1 MCGIVGFTGEGTQ
14 HDLNAMTNSLSHRGP
29 DESGHFICASQKVF
43 LGHRRLSIIDI
54 ADGHQPM
61 QSANNEY
68 TLIFNGEIY
77 NHLSLRAELENLGAV
92 FSTTSSDTEV
102 ILIGY
107 QFWGLDLF
115 TKINGM
121 FAIAIYDQKN
131 QNLILARD
139 RFGEKPLYYTMQ
151 NNLFAFAS
159 ELKAFEQ
166 HREINLELDP
176 VALKKFF
183 LFNVIPSPASIY
195 KNCFKLT
202 PGQFIE
208 YDLQKHTLRHHSY
221 YQFQIDE
228 DQSLLKRDEHDLI
241 DELDELLTESV
252 KLRLQSEVPLG
263 CFLSGG
269 LDSSLITAIAAR
281 QELGTH
287 LKTFSV
293 SVDHPSFDEY
303 KYAHQ
308 VAEYLK
314 VENEKIHL
322 SMEQAYQQVAKIL
335 AELDEPFGDYSFI
348 PTYLVCQ
355 GAKKHATVALGGDG
369 ADELFAGYET
379 FKGLAL
385 ANLLGQLPEIM
396 RRSACSLSQILPAQ
410 SGYMNLTYK
419 LQRMLI
425 GLKYKS
431 PYWNPMWLSSLEPGD
446 LDQLFEEPT
455 NITDLFSDVEILWQ
469 NNISKKLENRTLEY
483 YTRFY
488 MGDGIFT
495 KVDRASMCH
504 SLEVR
509 APFLDNHLAEF
520 AAKLPWSL
528 KFRDGKGKYL
538 LRKLAE
544 RYLPMDI
551 INRKKHGFSVPI
563 KDWTKDIEWDFQKF
577 AQTPLNS
584 IVLEKL
590 LSLDKQGIKDLRQFK
605 WNLYT
610 LQNARYRVIDT

>member
-1 MCGIVGFTGEGTQ
+1 MCGIAGFIGSGSQ
-14 HDLNAMTNSLSHRGP
+14 NDLMAMTNALSHRGP
-29 DESGHFICASQKVF
+29 DDNGHFIHADQPVF

-54 ADGHQPM
+54 SGGHQPM
-61 QSANNEY
+61 LSSDKRY
-68 TLIFNGEIY
+68 SLIFNGEIY
-77 NHLSLRAELENLGAV
+77 NHQALRTELEDLGAV

-107 QFWGLDLF
+107 QYWGKDLF
-115 TKINGM
+115 SKLNGM
-121 FAIAIYDQKN
+121 FAIVIYDQSSKK
-131 QNLILARD
+131 LILARD
-139 RFGEKPLYYTMQ
+139 RFGEKPLYYMMQ
-151 NNLFAFAS
+151 NNIFAFAS
-159 ELKAFEQ
+159 ELKAFNQ
-166 HREINLELDP
+166 HKDLNVDLDP
-176 VALKKFF
+176 MALKKFF
-183 LFNVIPSPASIY
+183 IFNMIPAPSTIY
-195 KNCFKLT
+195 KDCYKLC
-202 PGQFIE
+202 PGQLIE
-208 YDLQKHTLRHHSY
+208 YDLQQRNLKHQYY
-221 YQFQIDE
+221 YQFQINE
-228 DQSLLKRDEHDLI
+228 DHSLLKRDENDLI

-252 KLRLQSEVPLG
+252 RLRLQSEVPLG

-269 LDSSLITAIAAR
+269 LDSSLITAIAAK
-281 QELGTH
+281 QKIGSN

-303 KYAHQ
+303 KYAYQ
-308 VAEYLK
+308 VSKFLG
-314 VENEKIHL
+314 VNNEKIHL
-322 SMEQAYQQVAKIL
+322 SMEQAYQQIPEIL

-379 FKGLAL
+379 FKGLLPAQI
-385 ANLLGQLPEIM
+385 LGKLPQFA
-396 RRSACSLSQILPAQ
+396 RASACSLSQILPAQ

-419 LQRMLI
+419 LQRMLA
-425 GLKYKS
+425 GLKYRPS
-431 PYWNPMWLSSLEPGD
+431 QWNPMWLSSLEPAD
-446 LDQLFEEPT
+446 LEQLFDEPT
-455 NITDLFSDVEILWQ
+455 NITDLFSDIETLWQ
-469 NNISKKLENRTLEY
+469 SNIAGDLQTRTLEY

-509 APFLDNHLAEF
+509 APFLDNHLTDF

-528 KFRDGKGKYL
+528 KFRHGKGKYL

-563 KDWTKDIEWDFQKF
+563 KDWTRDVAWDYHQSSQMPLKF
-577 AQTPLNS
+577 EALDN
-584 IVLEKL
+584 L
-590 LSLDKQGIKDLRQFK
+590 LSLDKRGIRDLRQFK

-610 LQNARYRVIDT
+610 LQNTRYLDIDA